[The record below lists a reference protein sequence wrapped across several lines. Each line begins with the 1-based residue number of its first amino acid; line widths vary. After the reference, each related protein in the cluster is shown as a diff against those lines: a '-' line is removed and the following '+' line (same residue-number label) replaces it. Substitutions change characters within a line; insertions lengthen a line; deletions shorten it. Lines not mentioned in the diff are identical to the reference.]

1 MTDIQHVSVNSNG
14 VHIHAAI
21 QGEGPI
27 VLLCHGMPGLW
38 YSWRYQ
44 MQALA
49 DAGYKAVAI
58 DQRGFGQSDRPT
70 KVADY
75 TSKHTVA
82 DVIAVLDHLQ
92 AEQAIL
98 VGTDFG
104 AAQVY
109 NCAVRHPDRV
119 RAVVGIACPYD
130 FDFSGRG
137 CAGSSAVSSG
147 TITRTFAR
155 PDMSPNECFAA
166 IAKHQFFYAHYY
178 QTPGMAEKE
187 FAAKPA
193 EFLQKLFWNLSADGN
208 LLDQSHWP
216 ENPQGY
222 CDVLKSPDRPL
233 PWSWLSQEDFDYYLE
248 QFCDAESKKEFIGGI
263 NLYRVA
269 DENWHINAQYADA
282 NITQPSM
289 FIAGEKD
296 AVLLMI
302 DEQALEAF
310 KSRCD
315 DLRDIALIEGA
326 GHFVQMEKP
335 EQTNAV
341 LLKFLESL

>member
-1 MTDIQHVSVNSNG
+1 MLFRS
-14 VHIHAAI
+14 
-21 QGEGPI
+21 
-27 VLLCHGMPGLW
+27 
-38 YSWRYQ
+38 
-44 MQALA
+44 
-49 DAGYKAVAI
+49 
-58 DQRGFGQSDRPT
+58 
-70 KVADY
+70 
-75 TSKHTVA
+75 
-82 DVIAVLDHLQ
+82 
-92 AEQAIL
+92 
-98 VGTDFG
+98 
-104 AAQVY
+104 
-109 NCAVRHPDRV
+109 
-119 RAVVGIACPYD
+119 
-130 FDFSGRG
+130 
-137 CAGSSAVSSG
+137 
-147 TITRTFAR
+147 
-155 PDMSPNECFAA
+155 